1 VTRPSPAVSLGPR
14 IEAASSLGSGSYYLV
29 AVVDDAES
37 VTATDEFDNTFISA
51 IPQVQVKRTDLAV
64 TTLTLPANLGPGS
77 YFLSAVVDGG
87 GAAAESVETNNG
99 LTAAGQIVVSGA
111 TAATAPH

>member
-1 VTRPSPAVSLGPR
+1 MERP
-14 IEAASSLGSGSYYLV
+14 SLGSGSYYLV

-37 VTATDEFDNTFISA
+37 VTETDEFDNTFISA
-51 IPQVQVKRTDLAV
+51 TPQVQVKRADLAV

-77 YFLSAVVDGG
+77 FFLSAVVDVG
-87 GAAAESVETNNG
+87 GAVAESVETNNG

-111 TAATAPH
+111 TAAAATH